1 MVWLHDRTAMRKLY
15 VCMPICDVRYTICIH
30 CNQEIEM
37 LARLHF
43 RAAKLYDF
51 VPHPSIRVS
60 GDDGVSCS
68 LLQYHGEA
76 QTRGHARLTD
86 VLIG

>member
-1 MVWLHDRTAMRKLY
+1 M
-15 VCMPICDVRYTICIH
+15 CMLMCDVRYTIYIQCS
-30 CNQEIEM
+30 QGVEM

-60 GDDGVSCS
+60 GDDGVSRS
-68 LLQYHGEA
+68 FVQYHGEA
-76 QTRGHARLTD
+76 QSRGHA
-86 VLIG
+86 